1 MTIEQVLRDLHDMAQ
16 HTAIPAPKPLAT
28 KASKISKK

>member
-16 HTAIPAPKPLAT
+16 HTATPTSKPLAT
-28 KASKISKK
+28 KSLKIKK